1 MSTVSP
7 ADSVIDSSS
16 AAAQGAA
23 VQGAAAQVSTSVQDT
38 NSQNAS
44 TLAASEAKHPFLS
57 SSSAG
62 TFWILATL
70 IGASIEPIIV
80 KFGYA
85 ANCSPWQLLC
95 IKSIV
100 SALVIWPITRQKT
113 WVGIRGLLQIMP
125 VALLLL
131 CTGTLVLLSLQYIQ
145 ASMLI
150 TIVTVTPAAVAL
162 VNQALGRD
170 ILGPKFWIGF
180 GMCAS
185 GILLTTGNYGAL
197 NPLGIALAF
206 AAVLSSTTYRVLLE
220 KVTRVHKPAVV
231 STYIFLINGL
241 CLLPVLP
248 FIAPGLPP
256 NILASGVW
264 LGIAAAVANVSF
276 LYAISILGSTRVS
289 IITMLER
296 PIVIGIAA
304 VVLKEC
310 LSPLQI
316 LGIVLVIAGVQLAK
330 VKRKTQLISSSSTPK
345 A

>member
-1 MSTVSP
+1 MSTANS
-7 ADSVIDSSS
+7 DSSIS
-16 AAAQGAA
+16 TIATGSSIAKPMPLAAEMQAAASNSA
-23 VQGAAAQVSTSVQDT
+23 VNNDSADK
-38 NSQNAS
+38 
-44 TLAASEAKHPFLS
+44 KHPLMS

-113 WVGIRGLLQIMP
+113 WVGLSGLLQILP
-125 VALLLL
+125 VASLLL

-180 GMCAS
+180 CMCAA

-197 NPLGIALAF
+197 HPLGIALAF

-220 KVTRVHKPAVV
+220 KVTRIHKPAVV
-231 STYIFLINGL
+231 STYIFLINGI

-248 FIAPGLPP
+248 FIAPGLPT

-316 LGIVLVIAGVQLAK
+316 AGIILVIAGVQLAK
-330 VKRKTQLISSSSTPK
+330 VKRKQQLISTNSHPK